1 MKAMESAGIPGAGVA
16 RRAGTPRGAPTGVQA
31 MKYWLI
37 VWVSACSPA
46 AGETVAFSPPP
57 STARPDGTVRLARE
71 SRPYV
76 VAEKIAPGASSPV
89 VLAPARIAFRDG
101 AVSQVNLSVAGRITQ
116 VHVKTGDRVKAGDA
130 LVTISSPDAAA
141 ARAQLAAAT
150 AEHDA
155 QVQEAARQ
163 DGMARSGVGVD
174 SERVAGKAR
183 LRQTE
188 AELARAQATA
198 TILGGGGGSTV
209 VLRAPIEGTV
219 IARHAT
225 VGAVAQP
232 GGDPLIEIG
241 NPASLWVVADVFER
255 ELAQVKDGA
264 AVDIAL
270 PTRAAPVAG
279 HVVSVGSALTG
290 ALRTAPVY
298 IAFDAPAGDGGDVR
312 SGMFARAAIK
322 APPGKSIVL
331 PAESVLIEDGKTYVV
346 YVKTGED
353 LFVARKVEVGRSID
367 GRIEIL
373 SGLAPGEQVVTR
385 GALLLDG
392 AAEQLL

>member
-1 MKAMESAGIPGAGVA
+1 MA
-16 RRAGTPRGAPTGVQA
+16 REARARVQA
-31 MKYWLI
+31 IKSWLL
-37 VWVSACSPA
+37 VCVAACSPA
-46 AGETVAFSPPP
+46 VGETVSFSPPP
-57 STARPDGTVRLARE
+57 SIPRPDGTVRLAKE
-71 SRPYV
+71 SRSYV
-76 VAEKIAPGASSPV
+76 VTQKVELGASSPV

-101 AVSQVNLSVAGRITQ
+101 AVSQVNLPVTGRITQ
-116 VHVKTGDRVKAGDA
+116 IHVKTGDRVKIGDP
-130 LVTISSPDAAA
+130 LVAITSPDAAA

-155 QVQEAARQ
+155 AIQETARQ
-163 DGMARSGVGVD
+163 DSMAKSGVGVE
-174 SERVAGKAR
+174 SERVAAQAK

-188 AELARAQATA
+188 AELARAQTTA
-198 TILGGGGGSTV
+198 TMLGGGGGSTV

-241 NPASLWVVADVFER
+241 NPTSLWVVADVFER
-255 ELAQVKDGA
+255 ELAQVHDGA
-264 AVDIAL
+264 AVDIEL
-270 PTRAAPVAG
+270 PTHTAPAAG

-298 IAFDAPAGDGGDVR
+298 IAFDASGASGADVR
-312 SGMFARAAIK
+312 AGMFARAAIK
-322 APPGKSIVL
+322 APAGKSIVL
-331 PAESVLIEDGKTYVV
+331 PAESVLIQDGKTYLV
-346 YVKTGED
+346 YVQTGED

-367 GRIEIL
+367 GRVEIL
-373 SGLAPGEQVVTR
+373 SGLAPGEQVVTK

>member
-1 MKAMESAGIPGAGVA
+1 MA
-16 RRAGTPRGAPTGVQA
+16 
-31 MKYWLI
+31 
-37 VWVSACSPA
+37 ACSPA
-46 AGETVAFSPPP
+46 EGETVAFSPPT
-57 STARPDGTVRLARE
+57 STPRPDGSVRLASE

-76 VAEKIAPGASSPV
+76 IAEKVALGATSPV

-101 AVSQVNLSVAGRITQ
+101 AVSQVNAPIAGRITEIR
-116 VHVKTGDRVKAGDA
+116 VKTGDRVKPGDP
-130 LVTISSPDAAA
+130 LVAISSPDAAA

-150 AEHDA
+150 AEH
-155 QVQEAARQ
+155 EAAVHEIARQ
-163 DGMARSGVGVD
+163 DAMASSGVGVD
-174 SERVAGKAR
+174 SERVAAQAR

-188 AELARAQATA
+188 AELARTQTTVA
-198 TILGGGGGSTV
+198 ILGGGGGPTV
-209 VLRAPIEGTV
+209 IVRAPIEGTV

-241 NPASLWVVADVFER
+241 NPSSLWVVADVFER
-255 ELAQVKDGA
+255 ELAQVHDGA
-264 AVDIAL
+264 AVDIEL
-270 PTRAAPVAG
+270 PTRTAPVAG

-298 IAFDAPAGDGGDVR
+298 IALDAAGADVR
-312 SGMFARAAIK
+312 AGMFARARIK
-322 APPGKSIVL
+322 APAGTSIVL

-367 GRIEIL
+367 GRVEIL

-385 GALLLDG
+385 GALLIEG

>member
-1 MKAMESAGIPGAGVA
+1 
-16 RRAGTPRGAPTGVQA
+16 VQA
-31 MKYWLI
+31 LKCWLAACLA
-37 VWVSACSPA
+37 ACSPA
-46 AGETVAFSPPP
+46 VGETVAFSPP
-57 STARPDGTVRLARE
+57 TATPRPDGQVRLSRE

-76 VAEKIAPGASSPV
+76 VTEKVVLAASAPV

-101 AVSQVNLSVAGRITQ
+101 AVSQVNMPITGRIAAI
-116 VHVKTGDRVKAGDA
+116 HVKTGDRITAGDP

-155 QVQEAARQ
+155 AVQEVARQ
-163 DGMARSGVGVD
+163 DTMARSGVGVD
-174 SERVAGKAR
+174 SERVATGSR

-188 AELARAQATA
+188 AELARAQTTVAL
-198 TILGGGGGSTV
+198 LGGGGGGTV
-209 VLRAPIEGTV
+209 VLRAPIDGIV

-241 NPASLWVVADVFER
+241 NPSALWVVAEVFER
-255 ELAQVKDGA
+255 ELGQVRDGA
-264 AVDIAL
+264 AVDVEL
-270 PTRAAPVAG
+270 PTRTAPVPG
-279 HVVSVGSALTG
+279 HVVSIGSALTG
-290 ALRTAPVY
+290 AMRTAPVT
-298 IAFDAPAGDGGDVR
+298 IALDAADADVR
-312 SGMFARAAIK
+312 AGMFARAAIK
-322 APPGKSIVL
+322 APAASSIVL
-331 PAESVLIEDGKTYVV
+331 PAESVLIQDGKTYVV

-353 LFVARKVEVGRSID
+353 LFVARKVQVGRSID
-367 GRIEIL
+367 GRVEVT
-373 SGLAPGEQVVTR
+373 SGVAAGEQVVIR

>member
-1 MKAMESAGIPGAGVA
+1 MVFCLA
-16 RRAGTPRGAPTGVQA
+16 
-31 MKYWLI
+31 
-37 VWVSACSPA
+37 ACSPA
-46 AGETVAFSPPP
+46 VGETVSFSPPP
-57 STARPDGTVRLARE
+57 STPRPDGTVRLARE
-71 SRPYV
+71 SRSYV
-76 VAEKIAPGASSPV
+76 VTEKVALGASSPV

-101 AVSQVNLSVAGRITQ
+101 AVSQVNLPIAGRVIA
-116 VHVKTGDRVKAGDA
+116 VHVKTGDRVKTGDP

-155 QVQEAARQ
+155 AVQEVARQ
-163 DGMARSGVGVD
+163 DAMAKSGVGVD
-174 SERVAGKAR
+174 SERVAVQAR
-183 LRQTE
+183 LRQNE
-188 AELARAQATA
+188 AELARAQTTV
-198 TILGGGGGSTV
+198 TILGGGGGPTV

-241 NPASLWVVADVFER
+241 NPSALWVVAEVFER
-255 ELAQVKDGA
+255 ELVQVHDNA
-264 AVDIAL
+264 AVDIEL
-270 PTRAAPVAG
+270 PTRSAPVAG

-298 IAFDAPAGDGGDVR
+298 IAIDAGPAGASSDVR
-312 SGMFARAAIK
+312 AGMFARAAIK
-322 APPGKSIVL
+322 APAGKSIVL

-346 YVKTGED
+346 FVKTGDD

-367 GRIEIL
+367 GRVEVL
-373 SGLAPGEQVVTR
+373 SGLAPGEDVVTK